1 MKNFNVNQADFNSG
15 FNAGVTK
22 ATDTE
27 QTTLNQLLHQFILN
41 DEVLK
46 TLATQEFKLDKLS
59 KADQASFIKGF
70 ITGFVEQGTK

>member
-27 QTTLNQLLHQFILN
+27 QATLEQLLHEFIPN

-46 TLATQEFKLDKLS
+46 TLATQEFKRLS